1 MRARRPGPARR
12 TRPLTQEELTACRE
26 AIERDNPGYMDENT
40 KLTQLVKTLTGVRM
54 LYGIFNI
61 CMFKMYDLS
70 LVQPIILFFSAF
82 FFLFWYMWMLRSGKL
97 VAVFMMC
104 VRGYSI
110 ISGICRGCVLHL
122 CPVSPLCR
130 PYDPAEQGIVP
141 EADAGRGSGGA
152 EQDGRLSKPLWGRH
166 GSGGARSGIR

>member
-82 FFLFWYMWMLRSGKL
+82 FFLFWRGPFKHGGMATVPADFHADSG
-97 VAVFMMC
+97 
-104 VRGYSI
+104 RGD
-110 ISGICRGCVLHL
+110 GICRGCVLHL